1 MENVNLRKDSKLFVS
16 LSLAVILSSMLL
28 FTFKF
33 AAVNLGLS
41 ASTATLLYTALN
53 AIAWGA
59 TAAGIVAS
67 FGLGAFVAQAVWA
80 YVKKHSLKQFLK
92 Y

>member
-1 MENVNLRKDSKLFVS
+1 MRAQILKKDTKLFISMS
-16 LSLAVILSSMLL
+16 LVVVLSSMLL

-67 FGLGAFVAQAVWA
+67 FGLGAIAAQAIWS
-80 YVKKHSLKQFLK
+80 YVKKHTLKQFLQ